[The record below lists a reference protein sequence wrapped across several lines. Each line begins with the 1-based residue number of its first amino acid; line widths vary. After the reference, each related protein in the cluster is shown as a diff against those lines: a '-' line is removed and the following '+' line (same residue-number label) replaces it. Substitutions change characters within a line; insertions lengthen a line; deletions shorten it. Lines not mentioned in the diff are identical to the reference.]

1 MKRNKSN
8 IGTVTRYNPS
18 LDKGLT
24 TEQVQSRKEANL
36 INKSVKVKGK
46 THFQIIFS
54 SFFTFFNVILYGL
67 ALVFLGFQLFYP
79 DGLKYIPITKY
90 GFMFVIISSFPS
102 RITNPFGSVN
112 SFIFSTVRLEI
123 S

>member
-1 MKRNKSN
+1 MKINKSN
-8 IGTVTRYNPS
+8 LESVIRYNPS

-24 TEQVQSRKEANL
+24 IEEVLSRKEANL

-54 SFFTFFNVILYGL
+54 SFFTFFNVILYCL

-79 DGLKYIPITKY
+79 DGLKYIPVTKY
-90 GFMFVIISSFPS
+90 GFMFVII
-102 RITNPFGSVN
+102 
-112 SFIFSTVRLEI
+112 
-123 S
+123 